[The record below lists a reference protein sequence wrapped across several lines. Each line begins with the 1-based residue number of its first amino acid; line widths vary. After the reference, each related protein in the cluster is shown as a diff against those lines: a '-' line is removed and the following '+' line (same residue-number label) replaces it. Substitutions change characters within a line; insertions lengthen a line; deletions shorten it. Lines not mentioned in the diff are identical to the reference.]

1 MTWIEC
7 AIALG
12 SNLGDSQT
20 ILEASLQRLD
30 CREGITVKA
39 VSPWYQTAPVG
50 GPPQPDYLNGCALLM
65 TALAPEPL
73 LATLLQIEQQFGRIR
88 QEKNGARTL
97 DLDLI
102 FYGDRVFDQP
112 NLQIPHPRFAQ
123 RAFVLVPLAEIAPDW
138 IDPRSQKAI
147 ADLVKTIDCSG
158 VRLSQPR

>member
-30 CREGITVKA
+30 HCKGIILKA

-50 GPPQPDYLNGCALLM
+50 GPPQPDYLNGCALLT
-65 TALAPEPL
+65 TALAPEQL

-112 NLQIPHPRFAQ
+112 HLQIPHPRFAQ
-123 RAFVLVPLAEIAPDW
+123 RAFVLVPLAKIAPDW

-147 ADLVKTIDCSG
+147 ADLVKAIDCSG